1 MNKTQL
7 VDAIAQQAGISK
19 VRAKRGL
26 EAFISITIDT
36 LNEGDKVSLTGFGTF
51 VVTKQPPR
59 TGRNFKTGAIIDI
72 AAKSV
77 IKFRS
82 AFDPQ

>member
-1 MNKTQL
+1 MNKSQL

-19 VRAKRGL
+19 VNAKRSL
-26 EAFISITIDT
+26 EAFISITTGT
-36 LNEGDKVSLTGFGTF
+36 LKQGDKVALAGFGTF

-59 TGRNFKTGAIIDI
+59 TGRNFKTGATIEI

-77 IKFRS
+77 VRFRS
-82 AFDPQ
+82 AFDLQ